1 MTARRT
7 TKAELIAELSGL
19 RQRVAQ
25 LEALAADF
33 QLVEDKATWLASF
46 PEQNPNPVIETDAS
60 PISIRRLRPSFRS
73 SGRRGNHWPRVR
85 LEGAGKVNRD
95 AIGSWVELTAG
106 GITQRQQV
114 MPTRSFLSQVERT
127 ITFGLGK
134 AEQVDKLVV
143 HWTDGTTT
151 NVDVPSVNR
160 VIEVRKQTPPA
171 Q

>member
-46 PEQNPNPVIETDAS
+46 PEQN
-60 PISIRRLRPSFRS
+60 L
-73 SGRRGNHWPRVR
+73 
-85 LEGAGKVNRD
+85 
-95 AIGSWVELTAG
+95 GSWVELTAG

-114 MPTRSFLSQVERT
+114 MPTRSYLSQVERT

>member
-1 MTARRT
+1 MAQPIVGRGTAYADLDGDGDLDLVVT
-7 TKAELIAELSGL
+7 QIGGPPLVL
-19 RQRVAQ
+19 RNDQ
-25 LEALAADF
+25 
-33 QLVEDKATWLASF
+33 AS
-46 PEQNPNPVIETDAS
+46 
-60 PISIRRLRPSFRS
+60 
-73 SGRRGNHWPRVR
+73 GNHWLRVR

-114 MPTRSFLSQVERT
+114 MPTRSYLSQVERT

-151 NVDVPSVNR
+151 NVDVPSANR